1 MASKLPACFFACLFR
16 EIICRS
22 YENFVPLQCDS
33 EEPGQELKR
42 SGTSTLTMRHF
53 KGHEAVIHR
62 RRSPT
67 LRKAPEK
74 PLDYIKQ

>member
-1 MASKLPACFFACLFR
+1 MPFGKGRGRKIAGKRKIFGKTFVDR
-16 EIICRS
+16 
-22 YENFVPLQCDS
+22 NQKFVPLYRDS

-42 SGTSTLTMRHF
+42 SGTPTLTKRHF

-67 LRKAPEK
+67 L
-74 PLDYIKQ
+74 